1 MSMKHYFHGWIKER
15 KNMINKMKIV
25 YFLKADK
32 YVIVRRFL
40 DHINNVPFS
49 QKARLD
55 GNKL

>member
-1 MSMKHYFHGWIKER
+1 
-15 KNMINKMKIV
+15 MINKMKIV